1 MVKKRQK
8 TRRKRQKCQQNHG
21 FGNLN
26 PLQGLYALT
35 GQLGRI
41 HVYTCPILGRFT
53 PCFGHF
59 LPLFDDFWT
68 PKSLFGGWFTR
79 LDSAGEYPVATAAGA
94 GRAIKGWPKAWFGRS
109 KPRQPPLIYSS
120 LIVLVY

>member
-53 PCFGHF
+53 PFFGHF
-59 LPLFDDFWT
+59 LPLFDLFLTSFGPPNRYLGDG
-68 PKSLFGGWFTR
+68 SLALTQLGST
-79 LDSAGEYPVATAAGA
+79 L
-94 GRAIKGWPKAWFGRS
+94 
-109 KPRQPPLIYSS
+109 
-120 LIVLVY
+120 